1 MSRNSKMMKP
11 GGLLLVLCMM
21 GVLTACGSKKVMV
34 KNDTLSTAASHIQG
48 TNDDALQKLA
58 FVQKVTDNQ
67 VYAANIVGK
76 MNFEIQADGNN
87 ISVPGSL
94 HMRKDKVIRIQ
105 LFIPLLGSEVGRLE
119 FTPSY
124 VLIIDRIHKQ
134 YVKADYTQLDFLRN
148 NGLSFYSLQALF
160 WNQLM
165 LPGTEK
171 LSNSDLRKFEVDL
184 STPDATV
191 PLTVSNGKMNYRWL
205 TNKDNGRIAEA
216 HVKYESKTDGVSRL
230 DWKYTD
236 FRPVG
241 VKMFPASQAFS
252 FTTAKGN
259 KNHEA
264 TVTIRMDEVKTSSDW
279 EEQSTVSDKYKK
291 MDASDVLG
299 KILSM

>member
-1 MSRNSKMMKP
+1 MLVDIANH
-11 GGLLLVLCMM
+11 LLFEVAATEIAQCLVDFRLR
-21 GVLTACGSKKVMV
+21 ARHAD
-34 KNDTLSTAASHIQG
+34 NHAAKGHIFYLV
-48 TNDDALQKLA
+48 DIAK
-58 FVQKVTDNQ
+58 
-67 VYAANIVGK
+67 
-76 MNFEIQADGNN
+76 EDGNVELRELLDG
-87 ISVPGSL
+87 IGE
-94 HMRKDKVIRIQ
+94 HGVIRIVAEKGQ
-105 LFIPLLGSEVGRLE
+105 
-119 FTPSY
+119 
-124 VLIIDRIHKQ
+124 
-134 YVKADYTQLDFLRN
+134 TQ
-148 NGLSFYSLQALF
+148 
-160 WNQLM
+160 QLM